1 MNKGVIMYSKSLI
14 LVYFLLTPLIS
25 FGGEPEDVTLTNKIV
40 KNSPVGAEQAISADQ
55 IIQNYKNDIE
65 IAIQNDAKQILV
77 DATFTVPVKPQL
89 VWETL
94 TDFENIPNFI
104 SSVLSTR
111 IINRTENILYVSQ
124 DSIIKLGVLTFSFE
138 SIRQVNLFPFWK
150 IRERMIKGNMR
161 KMEETTQLL
170 LEGDQTRIAYHASI
184 VPDMWVHKFIGQV
197 FIEDEARE
205 QFQEIIEE
213 ILRRESKRVSYQKG
227 NNIILDASTVRPLNL
242 SR

>member
-1 MNKGVIMYSKSLI
+1 MNKSAFMFSKLLI
-14 LVYFLLTPLIS
+14 LVFFLLTPLIS
-25 FGGEPEDVTLTNKIV
+25 FGSEPEDVALKDAVV
-40 KNSPVGAEQAISADQ
+40 KNNLVGAEQVISADQ
-55 IIQNYKNDIE
+55 TIQSYNNDIE
-65 IAIQNDAKQILV
+65 ITIQNDGEQIVV

-94 TDFENIPNFI
+94 TDFDSIQNFI
-104 SSVLSTR
+104 SSVQSSK
-111 IINRTENILYVSQ
+111 IINRKENILYVSQ
-124 DSIIKLGVLTFSFE
+124 DSIIKISFFTFSFE
-138 SIRQVNLFPFWK
+138 STRQINLFPFWK

-170 LEGDQTRIAYHASI
+170 LEGDQTRITYHANI
-184 VPDMWVHKFIGQV
+184 VPDMWVQKFIGQV

-213 ILRRESKRVSYQKG
+213 ILRRERKRVSYQQG
-227 NNIILDASTVRPLNL
+227 NNVLDARTVRPLSL